1 MWHCQRDPPA
11 HGRFGAGT
19 PKHLADSLRLTWAEH
34 PTSERILEDI
44 LRLPVTI
51 EQIIAHK
58 GCVVPEAA
66 IHKKGCSR
74 TKRKGQ
80 SGSRLSPAV
89 SAVVRQR
96 AGELR
101 AKAEQLAVG
110 SK

>member
-1 MWHCQRDPPA
+1 MRFC
-11 HGRFGAGT
+11 GRM
-19 PKHLADSLRLTWAEH
+19 RLIMLYNRT
-34 PTSERILEDI
+34 I
-44 LRLPVTI
+44 I